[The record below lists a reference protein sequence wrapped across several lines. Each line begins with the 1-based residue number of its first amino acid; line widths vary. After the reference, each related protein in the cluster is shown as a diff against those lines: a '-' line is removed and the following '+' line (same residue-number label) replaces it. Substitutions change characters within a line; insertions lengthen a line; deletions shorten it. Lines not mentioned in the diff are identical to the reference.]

1 MTQQEYT
8 IDLDV
13 IDYKI
18 MLDSNKHIQSIYSR
32 NQHFTQIRE
41 HPSFNPMRIIDALS
55 LLCMYDF
62 EKFQEL
68 SNVLQEND
76 TEMFKYASMVANK
89 FATSWFHLY
98 RCEKNT
104 NSGFAMFVFF
114 ILSPTYHPHYYL
126 LHLHHVHS
134 HHSFHSVHYN
144 RGRVLL
150 RSNQVQ

>member
-1 MTQQEYT
+1 MEQQEYT

-18 MLDSNKHIQSIYSR
+18 MLDSSKHIQFIYSR

-41 HPSFNPMRIIDALS
+41 HPSFNPRRVIDALS

-89 FATSWFHLY
+89 FATS
-98 RCEKNT
+98 
-104 NSGFAMFVFF
+104 
-114 ILSPTYHPHYYL
+114 
-126 LHLHHVHS
+126 
-134 HHSFHSVHYN
+134 
-144 RGRVLL
+144 
-150 RSNQVQ
+150 